1 MRLFIYFS
9 HYNINM
15 KYFISFTKSEFEALR
30 LFDDF
35 ENIDDLAKILK
46 KSKSQAYRIL
56 QKLNKKNILDKGK
69 LANLPYLK
77 KLVLL
82 IRKNKKLVDLFSDS
96 GLPILLQL
104 LSSKKVSKVAS
115 ILDLGEQTVYK
126 TIFGARQ
133 IGLVITDGKKYMVNE
148 ENWFEGK
155 ELLSSLFE
163 QEMSFDKRVPNN
175 SIIYYK
181 SESEIVFSTDEEVN
195 ASKTAFSAFDK
206 GKVKFFP
213 VTNYY
218 VLPIQRL
225 SVQKIYEHSVE
236 VIKKDWDYRL
246 LIILGIFV
254 LRNGIR
260 SDLISKNLFKVFAGV
275 NVKGY
280 PSTNDLNE
288 KAKEYGI
295 V

>member
-1 MRLFIYFS
+1 
-9 HYNINM
+9 M